1 MKRWIFR
8 RVIDRIGIAN
18 IIALLFLSAV
28 PAFVLDVVMREWH
41 AAIFVGGLFV
51 VGIAMLFG

>member
-1 MKRWIFR
+1 MKRWLLR

-28 PAFVLDVVMREWH
+28 PALVIDLIMRDWH
-41 AAIFVGGLFV
+41 AAAFVGGLFV